1 MPTIKLSSGEEIVI
15 RRWELQDIPGLYR
28 LMHAVFQEGKGML
41 TKVLPLTMEDL
52 FREWHMQLPENQT
65 TFVAL
70 AGEQK
75 DQVVGWLRC
84 ERRSLPSLRHS
95 ATLWMGV
102 AEAFRGKGIGAELIR
117 ESFNWAKEQG
127 IERLELGV
135 RGSNRSALAL
145 YKKMGFQEEG
155 RKIRAIKTEN
165 GYEDDIWMCAYLGNE
180 KAVEHIK
187 AGVTAEKKKKLTPGL
202 GKRTGRKHH
211 PR

>member
-1 MPTIKLSSGEEIVI
+1 MRTIKLSSGEEIVI

-28 LMHAVFQEGKGML
+28 LMQAVFQEGKGML

-52 FREWHMQLPENQT
+52 FREWHMQLSENQA

-75 DQVVGWLRC
+75 DQVIGWSRG

-95 ATLWMGV
+95 AILWLGV
-102 AEAFRGKGIGAELIR
+102 AESFRSKGIGAELIR
-117 ESFNWAKEQG
+117 ESFTWAKEQG

-135 RGSNRSALAL
+135 RGSNRAAQAL

-155 RKIRAIKTEN
+155 RKIRAIKTES
-165 GYEDDIWMCAYLGNE
+165 GYEDDIWMCAYIGKE
-180 KAVEHIK
+180 KTVEHTK
-187 AGVTAEKKKKLTPGL
+187 AGVPTEKKK
-202 GKRTGRKHH
+202 RTIKKHH